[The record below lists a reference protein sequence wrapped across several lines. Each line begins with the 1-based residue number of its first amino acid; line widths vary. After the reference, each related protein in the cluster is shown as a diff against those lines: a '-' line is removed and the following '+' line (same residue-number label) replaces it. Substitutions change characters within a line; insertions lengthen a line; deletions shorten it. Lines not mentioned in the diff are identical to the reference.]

1 MTQREAEDRISEFL
15 RETPTMSTIGRDVD
29 AADLRLRHGGYDTRS
44 ALKDFNVTFP
54 RDALLAAAAAGRI
67 AEVADPMYSFPGAAS
82 QGRLRKNVLPGWVEM
97 LHEAAID
104 VLLLVPV

>member
-1 MTQREAEDRISEFL
+1 
-15 RETPTMSTIGRDVD
+15 MSTIGRDID

-44 ALKDFNVTFP
+44 ALEDFNVTFP
-54 RDALLAAAAAGRI
+54 RDALLAARGAGRI

-82 QGRLRKNVLPGWVEM
+82 QGRLRKNVLPRWVEM
-97 LHEAAID
+97 LHGAAID